1 FLHIAEAADPVED
14 EGGGD
19 DPSVDPPGGSDF
31 EVGQT
36 VRVTATDGLRLR
48 EGPGTNYDS
57 ITVLA
62 TGTLLTVTSV
72 ASNGWLGVET
82 SGGQAGFV
90 SSEYVAV
97 HTGGGGTA
105 EGAALS
111 TYSLALCQYQSA
123 LLNGS

>member
-1 FLHIAEAADPVED
+1 MPTGHWAFLHIAEAADPVED

-105 EGAALS
+105 EGRR
-111 TYSLALCQYQSA
+111 
-123 LLNGS
+123 